1 MSHEIHSPGDEAAAP
16 GGPLSNT
23 LSLPRGCPLDCPRG
37 RSPSATDH
45 GPRRSPAPAAEVPG
59 GPLSSPP
66 GPASWSSGRWSA
78 WRTPGPHPGCGRPGT
93 AGRRDRAVT
102 ETSGPVA
109 VRGVCSLT
117 TGPSCPRAPRGA
129 PPGRWTRPGLSPGLP
144 HVQVSLEGPATRR
157 PREALWAL
165 SVLAPPATPPG
176 CALGGGAGLG
186 SLETWGWRGRDWKG
200 CWKLGAQEGSRQ
212 SSRHPPTLKGGGEG
226 LLGPGCSR
234 NRPMRPGRPQ
244 LFMRDGTRGG
254 SGDREVPDILPWFPH
269 SSPGPVGHR
278 WAGHSGP
285 A

>member
-1 MSHEIHSPGDEAAAP
+1 MADTRSLSWMWKTWNCGQTGQGRHGD
-16 GGPLSNT
+16 
-23 LSLPRGCPLDCPRG
+23 
-37 RSPSATDH
+37 
-45 GPRRSPAPAAEVPG
+45 V
-59 GPLSSPP
+59 
-66 GPASWSSGRWSA
+66 
-78 WRTPGPHPGCGRPGT
+78 
-93 AGRRDRAVT
+93 
-102 ETSGPVA
+102 GPVA

-186 SLETWGWRGRDWKG
+186 SLETWGWRGGDWKG

-254 SGDREVPDILPWFPH
+254 SGTGRSRTYCPGSHTAALGQWATGGQGTQDLPDPPPPPPPPPRKHIPP
-269 SSPGPVGHR
+269 
-278 WAGHSGP
+278 
-285 A
+285 

>member
-1 MSHEIHSPGDEAAAP
+1 MRLSPRLSQGTKSLCHQPRPKAEP
-16 GGPLSNT
+16 GPCC
-23 LSLPRGCPLDCPRG
+23 R
-37 RSPSATDH
+37 
-45 GPRRSPAPAAEVPG
+45 GPRRPAQQ
-59 GPLSSPP
+59 SSRPSVLVFWKMVCM
-66 GPASWSSGRWSA
+66 ADTRSSSWMWKTWNCGQTGQGRH
-78 WRTPGPHPGCGRPGT
+78 G
-93 AGRRDRAVT
+93 DV
-102 ETSGPVA
+102 GPVA

-186 SLETWGWRGRDWKG
+186 SLETWGWRGGDWKG

-254 SGDREVPDILPWFPH
+254 SGDREVPDILPWFLH